1 MLLPTKSF
9 GCLVLNMEILA
20 RVKFHFHTHLERHQ
34 SGKVIQTVLASG
46 RDFQDHQI
54 SEERLLIPEYSEKMR
69 QEIGAARE
77 QNGYESVNILG
88 HNYTMKC

>member
-1 MLLPTKSF
+1 
-9 GCLVLNMEILA
+9 METLA
-20 RVKFHFHTHLERHQ
+20 RAKLQFHTHLERHQ

-69 QEIGAARE
+69 QEIGATRK
-77 QNGYESVNILG
+77 QNSHGLVNILG
-88 HNYTMKC
+88 NNSTVKS